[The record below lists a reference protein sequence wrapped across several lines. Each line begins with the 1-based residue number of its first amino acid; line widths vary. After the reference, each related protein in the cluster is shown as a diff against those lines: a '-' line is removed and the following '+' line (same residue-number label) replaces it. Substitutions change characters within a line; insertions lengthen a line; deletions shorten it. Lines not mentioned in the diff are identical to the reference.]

1 MIYKV
6 GLKCALGLTI
16 ISKVWFLNYKAIDL
30 GGLKHLQI
38 TSALCLINILRYK
51 RHTKTT
57 ETCLIGRI
65 KIKI

>member
-30 GGLKHLQI
+30 GGLKHLQV

-51 RHTKTT
+51 
-57 ETCLIGRI
+57 
-65 KIKI
+65 